1 MNFKRAIIAYF
12 PHKRMENTGNK
23 KIIFFA
29 IMKPLKGALTTP
41 NKNANQNTKKGLLS
55 WKTKTLKRIHL
66 LH

>member
-1 MNFKRAIIAYF
+1 MNFKRAIIAYL

-29 IMKPLKGALTTP
+29 IMKPLNGALKMP
-41 NKNANQNTKKGLLS
+41 INTKKGLLS
-55 WKTKTLKRIHL
+55 WKTKTLKRINL